1 MREWDQMKSDNNKKW
16 ERDEIIINLSIN
28 MIYQEG
34 RNELKCDGCLY
45 LRDHSHQNNLEKER
59 EMRRERENEICER
72 WGWNYD
78 MMRERKD
85 DKKTSHI

>member
-1 MREWDQMKSDNNKKW
+1 
-16 ERDEIIINLSIN
+16 

-72 WGWNYD
+72 WG
-78 MMRERKD
+78 
-85 DKKTSHI
+85 